1 MHSFF
6 LISNVLLIKS
16 EIYVISPQ
24 LKMTPSPACVQEQEK
39 YLNIGRAKIQP
50 LPDTAGDHKRMIH
63 LD

>member
-1 MHSFF
+1 
-6 LISNVLLIKS
+6 
-16 EIYVISPQ
+16 
-24 LKMTPSPACVQEQEK
+24 MTPSLACVQEQEK